1 MIFVCIA
8 YENVQQH
15 TAGFLGLQVVLI
27 LVAVQNVLY
36 IIDADVSY
44 EFLGGIKR
52 TRQVAITYLV
62 LLLVISAVKVSAT
75 IFIVANGYGADW
87 TRRKTAIEGVV
98 SGQIVDWIWMV
109 FNAVLPLGIS
119 IVRQRADPPMTVVF
133 FSNENTPRRVKETD
147 DESGAVL

>member
-1 MIFVCIA
+1 MLQFVCPPQQHQGMIFVCIA

-119 IVRQRADPPMTVVF
+119 IVRQRGDPP
-133 FSNENTPRRVKETD
+133 
-147 DESGAVL
+147 